1 MVGPLD
7 TAFAKIAQSLI
18 KTFVPTAK
26 SWVRRAATNYVPT
39 AGTDPIVTT
48 NGSIRT
54 GPPAP
59 FKTSRVNGTTI
70 FTTDEAIVVAR
81 LDIDQSGFDPFPA
94 DDVTVLV
101 TIDGTEYKVI
111 AFQDYKSGD
120 LTAAFEFQIRK

>member
-7 TAFAKIAQSLI
+7 VAFAKIAKSLI

-26 SWVRRAATNYVPT
+26 VWTRRVAASYNPT
-39 AGTDPIVTT
+39 SGTDPVVVT
-48 NGSIRT
+48 NGLIRT

-81 LDIDQSGFDPFPA
+81 LDIDESGFDPFPA
-94 DDVTVLV
+94 DDATVLV
-101 TIDGTEYKVI
+101 TIDGVEYKVI